1 MLKQRIITGIFL
13 FLFLFFLIFLFSI
26 IEIAQTTKQNLLI
39 LLGFFFIVLSNKE
52 IFTMFEKEKKIKLN
66 HKIFILILSIIVFLF
81 SLLGWLNNDTN
92 ISNQKN
98 SIIQC
103 LSIFFLFIILLLLIF
118 FVIYDNFTAKDLGI
132 NFIIIFYISIGTS
145 SFLSFFINNKIFFWY
160 IILITVLTD
169 IFSFLT
175 GSLFGKKKI
184 FPNISPNKTLE
195 GYIYG
200 SILSTFIVCSIFF
213 VYYKKIFFITTY
225 KIINIYFFIIFTFFN
240 SIMAQIGDLIN
251 SKFKRNYNIKD
262 FGKLLPGHGG
272 LLDRF
277 DSLLFISL
285 FINFIFQLNIF
296 TFNNINN

>member
-81 SLLGWLNNDTN
+81 SLLRWLNNDTN